1 MKVLVIDD
9 EAAIRALFSA
19 VLRGAGHD
27 VYEAGDGRAGLT
39 LYHQHH
45 PELVITDIIM
55 PNQEGI
61 ETIRMLHREN
71 PDVKIIAVSGG
82 GRIGDLDF
90 LRIAREFGAVAT
102 LAKPFRKQQLLDLLR
117 DIGC

>member
-1 MKVLVIDD
+1 MRVLVIDD
-9 EAAIRALFSA
+9 EAAMRALFAA
-19 VLRGAGHD
+19 VLREAGYE
-27 VYEAGDGRAGLT
+27 VYEAADGRAGLV
-39 LYHQHH
+39 LYHRHR

-61 ETIRMLHREN
+61 ETIRMLHAAN
-71 PDVKIIAVSGG
+71 PEVKIIAVSGG

-90 LRIAREFGAVAT
+90 LRIAKEFGAVAT
-102 LAKPFRKQQLLDLLR
+102 LAKPFRKQELLTLLR

>member
-9 EAAIRALFSA
+9 EAAMRALFSA
-19 VLRGAGHD
+19 VLREAGHD
-27 VYEAGDGRAGLT
+27 VYEAADGRAGLA
-39 LYHQHH
+39 LYHQHR

-61 ETIRMLHREN
+61 ETIRLLHGEN
-71 PDVKIIAVSGG
+71 PAVKIIAVSGG

-90 LRIAREFGAVAT
+90 LRIAKEFGAVAT
-102 LAKPFRKQQLLDLLR
+102 LAKPFRKQEFLALLR
-117 DIGC
+117 ELGG